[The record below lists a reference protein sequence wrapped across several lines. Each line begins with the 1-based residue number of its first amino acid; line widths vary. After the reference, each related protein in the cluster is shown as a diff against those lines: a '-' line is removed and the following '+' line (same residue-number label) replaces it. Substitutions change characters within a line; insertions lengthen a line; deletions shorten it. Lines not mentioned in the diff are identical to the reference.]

1 MNLPIVRDVFQNA
14 WVVDDLETA
23 CLAWIDQFGVGPFFL
38 SEYRKVFEQVT
49 YRGKP
54 AELEMRVGL
63 AQAGSVQIE
72 LIQPLTEKCAYR
84 DSVPSGTGF
93 HHMCVWTHD
102 FARDHE
108 YLESLNYVAANT
120 GQVRDV
126 QFGYY
131 DTRAVLGCMLE
142 IVTYNE
148 PLVARFQQ
156 VADAA
161 ANWDGQDPIRQY

>member
-1 MNLPIVRDVFQNA
+1 MNLPISRDVFQNA
-14 WVVDDLETA
+14 WVVDDLEAA
-23 CLAWIDQFGVGPFFL
+23 CLAWANQFGVGPFFL
-38 SEYRKVFEQVT
+38 NEYRGVFDRVT
-49 YRGKP
+49 YRGEL

-63 AQAGSVQIE
+63 AQAGPVQIE

-93 HHMCVWTHD
+93 HHMCVWTRD
-102 FARDHE
+102 FAQDHE
-108 YLESLNYVAANT
+108 YLEGLGYVAANV
-120 GQVRDV
+120 GQIGDV

-131 DTRAVLGCMLE
+131 DTRSMMGCMLE

-148 PLVARFQQ
+148 PLDARFKQ

-161 ANWDGQDPIRQY
+161 ADWDGKDPIRQY